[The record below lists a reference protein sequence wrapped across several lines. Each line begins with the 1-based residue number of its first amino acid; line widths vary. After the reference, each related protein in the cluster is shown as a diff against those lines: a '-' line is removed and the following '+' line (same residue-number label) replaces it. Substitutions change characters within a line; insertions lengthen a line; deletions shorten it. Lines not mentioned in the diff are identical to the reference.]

1 MGLISPQWVIY
12 AVIAAVVGGY
22 IWHCERQ
29 KEQFAVFKAQVEV
42 LGKQAKAAAE
52 KKDKDNAKQIKDA
65 LASRDV
71 ALSRL
76 RSHTRSSPVSDNSAP
91 ASAGATICLPTATY
105 NSAMGEFGKRLERF
119 MADTGGYSQEGDAA
133 QIDAQSL
140 LQSWPK

>member
-76 RSHTRSSPVSDNSAP
+76 RSHTRSRPVSVLPTAP
-91 ASAGATICLPTATY
+91 ASVSGVCFTRAGFESAFGTLYTDLQGIAESGDTALI
-105 NSAMGEFGKRLERF
+105 NNRAWR
-119 MADTGGYSQEGDAA
+119 D
-133 QIDAQSL
+133 
-140 LQSWPK
+140 SWPK